1 MTSTSYIVSLTST
14 NQWAVTMSGMA
25 TTQSASN
32 LSSDWNGTYR
42 IVQLSGDQTYD
53 AIKASHYT
61 ISTEIL
67 YGKSMYEMYTSS
79 DKNERC
85 INASTSVP
93 FYYNPECSTRNPVAQ
108 GKLTIYLASD
118 VAGQYPIDIELLG
131 ENNPKLCNP
140 KTKVTIGE
148 YSDEYGGATDSPLL
162 IQLHPSAR
170 TDRIRALS
178 LSHRRQV
185 KENRYPAGPP
195 SAAIF
200 ETRED
205 DF

>member
-79 DKNERC
+79 DKNELR

-118 VAGQYPIDIELLG
+118 VAGSTRSISSFSERTTRNCATPR
-131 ENNPKLCNP
+131 PKSLSGNIR
-140 KTKVTIGE
+140 TNTAA
-148 YSDEYGGATDSPLL
+148 ATDSPLL

-178 LSHRRQV
+178 CRT
-185 KENRYPAGPP
+185 AGK
-195 SAAIF
+195 
-200 ETRED
+200 
-205 DF
+205 